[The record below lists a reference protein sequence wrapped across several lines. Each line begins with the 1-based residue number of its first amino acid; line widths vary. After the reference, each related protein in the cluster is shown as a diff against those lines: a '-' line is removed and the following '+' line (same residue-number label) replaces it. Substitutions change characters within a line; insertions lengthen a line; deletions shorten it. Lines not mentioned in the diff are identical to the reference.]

1 MRKIREAFQSSA
13 FALVIAGV
21 IGVNV
26 IAQEKKQ
33 EGSSTNVIR
42 AEGAV
47 ASVPTLPMIAP
58 ALPFGRGFAMG
69 AMGFGPFG
77 IVKNAPFS
85 ADMVFENIQTLN
97 DGNRIVNRSST
108 LMYRDSQ
115 GRIRSEHSFKPF
127 VQPGVA
133 NVERKSISI
142 FDPVSGISYTLDT
155 QTHTAHKFT
164 TVQPAND
171 LGAAAVQAARLRRA
185 ETGGGPQGKP
195 AINAA
200 CGFSSYLPPGAPCNS
215 ESSGKHESLGKQMID
230 GVEAEG
236 MRVTHTIP
244 AGAMGNERPIEIFQ
258 ERWHSQELQMD
269 VMTKWFD
276 PRAGETTHRLTNLN
290 RSEPDA
296 SLFQPP
302 SDYTVRE
309 MEMPNAL
316 IMKGE
321 LEKKLR
327 EKNRE
332 QNNQ

>member
-1 MRKIREAFQSSA
+1 MRKMREAFQSSA

-33 EGSSTNVIR
+33 EGSSTNTNVIR

-47 ASVPTLPMIAP
+47 ASVATLPMIAP

-108 LMYRDSQ
+108 LTYRDSQ
-115 GRIRSEHSFKPF
+115 GRTRSEHTFKPF
-127 VQPGVA
+127 FQPGGE
-133 NVERKSISI
+133 NIEHKTISI
-142 FDPVSGISYTLDT
+142 FDPVSGINYTLDP
-155 QTHTAHKFT
+155 QTRTAHKIPA
-164 TVQPAND
+164 VQPAD
-171 LGAAAVQAARLRRA
+171 GLGEIAVLAARLRKTEA
-185 ETGGGPQGKP
+185 GGVLQGKQV
-195 AINAA
+195 IDAA
-200 CGFSSYLPPGAPCNS
+200 CGSVSNS
-215 ESSGKHESLGKQMID
+215 PLGISCKSESLGKQVIE

-236 MRVTHTIP
+236 TRITHTIP
-244 AGAMGNERPIEIFQ
+244 AGAMGNERPIEFFQ
-258 ERWHSQELQMD
+258 ERWYSQELQMD
-269 VMTKWFD
+269 VMTKWLD
-276 PRAGETTHRLTNLN
+276 PRSGESTTRLTNLN
-290 RSEPDA
+290 RSEPEA

>member
-47 ASVPTLPMIAP
+47 ASVATFPMLAP

-77 IVKNAPFS
+77 TVKNAPFS
-85 ADMVFENIQTLN
+85 ADMVFENIQTLS

-108 LMYRDSQ
+108 LTYRDSQ
-115 GRIRSEHSFKPF
+115 GRTRSEHTFKPF
-127 VQPGVA
+127 FQPGGE
-133 NVERKSISI
+133 NIEHKTISI
-142 FDPVSGISYTLDT
+142 FDPVSGINYTLDP
-155 QTHTAHKFT
+155 QTRTAHKIP
-164 TVQPAND
+164 TVQPANG
-171 LGAAAVQAARLRRA
+171 LGEVAVLAARLRKA
-185 ETGGGPQGKP
+185 EAGGGSQGKP
-195 AINAA
+195 VIDAA
-200 CGFSSYLPPGAPCNS
+200 CGSFSYSPPGISCKS
-215 ESSGKHESLGKQMID
+215 ESLGKQVIE

-236 MRVTHTIP
+236 TRITQTIP
-244 AGAMGNERPIEIFQ
+244 AGAMGNERPIEFFQ
-258 ERWHSQELQMD
+258 ERWYSQELQMD
-269 VMTKWFD
+269 VMTKWLD
-276 PRAGETTHRLTNLN
+276 PRSGESTARLTNIN
-290 RSEPDA
+290 RNEPEA

-309 MEMPNAL
+309 VEMPNAF
-316 IMKGE
+316 IMKDE

>member
-47 ASVPTLPMIAP
+47 ASVATLPMLAP
-58 ALPFGRGFAMG
+58 APPFGRGFAMG
-69 AMGFGPFG
+69 AIGFGPFG

-115 GRIRSEHSFKPF
+115 GRTRSEHTFKPF
-127 VQPGVA
+127 FQPGGE
-133 NVERKSISI
+133 NIEHKTISI
-142 FDPVSGISYTLDT
+142 FDPVSGINYTLDP
-155 QTHTAHKFT
+155 QTRTAHKIPTF
-164 TVQPAND
+164 QPAD
-171 LGAAAVQAARLRRA
+171 GLGEIAALAARLRKTEA
-185 ETGGGPQGKP
+185 GGVLQGKQV
-195 AINAA
+195 IDAA
-200 CGFSSYLPPGAPCNS
+200 CGSVSNS
-215 ESSGKHESLGKQMID
+215 PLGISCKSESLGKQVIE

-236 MRVTHTIP
+236 TRITHTIP
-244 AGAMGNERPIEIFQ
+244 AGAMGNERPIEFFQ
-258 ERWHSQELQMD
+258 ERWYSQELQMD
-269 VMTKWFD
+269 VMTKWLD
-276 PRAGETTHRLTNLN
+276 PRSGESTTRLTNLN
-290 RSEPDA
+290 RSEPEA